1 MTSQFNGQSIKII
14 VFERGEKE
22 SKEFDSVLQ
31 ELQQLLFQ
39 KMYIVAFENTLQAPD
54 IRAQIQK
61 GSHNQRL

>member
-1 MTSQFNGQSIKII
+1 M
-14 VFERGEKE
+14 FERGEKE